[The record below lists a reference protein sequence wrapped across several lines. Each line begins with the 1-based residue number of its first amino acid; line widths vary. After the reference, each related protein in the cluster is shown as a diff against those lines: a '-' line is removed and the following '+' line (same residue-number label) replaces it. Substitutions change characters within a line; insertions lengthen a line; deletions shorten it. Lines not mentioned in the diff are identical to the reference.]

1 MKRKLDKKELSRKLF
16 HIISILL
23 LLIPL
28 YTCGNYCLASILAFF
43 VVVFFIISKF
53 RIKNHLTNLYWLLL
67 DKIERDENLKSLP
80 AKQAFS
86 LALSLILI
94 SLIFPREI
102 VAISIITL
110 AVYDGFSTIGGKFF
124 GKTKLINNRT
134 LEGAS
139 VGIIANTLV
148 LMWFI
153 GFWNALLVSVFA
165 ALLEM
170 FSRPNSIFTDDNFT
184 IPIGT
189 ALLVYLLMVK
199 QGTLP
204 AY

>member
-16 HIISILL
+16 HIISILF

-43 VVVFFIISKF
+43 VMVFFIISKF
-53 RIKNHLTNLYWLLL
+53 KIKNHLTNLYWLLL

-102 VAISIITL
+102 IAISIITL
-110 AVYDGFSTIGGKFF
+110 AIYDGFSTIGGKLF

-134 LEGAS
+134 LEGALI
-139 VGIIANTLV
+139 GIIANTLV
-148 LMWFI
+148 LMRFI
-153 GFWNALLVSVFA
+153 GFGNALLVSVFA

-170 FSRPNSIFTDDNFT
+170 FSRPDSIFTDDNFT